1 MAHIRPEV
9 LAAIRDAQTIFRA
22 RGRPLTPAMV
32 DELARGWLAARKE
45 FDRAREITP
54 AFWPI
59 AELMDLCREAPESAW
74 AVLERMLQLEPAS
87 WIELEV
93 LAELQA
99 VWERHPALV
108 VARLPILVERYP
120 NLRVILS
127 GDRPFGMST
136 AFWAQVRVG

>member
-1 MAHIRPEV
+1 
-9 LAAIRDAQTIFRA
+9 
-22 RGRPLTPAMV
+22 MV

-59 AELMDLCREAPESAW
+59 AEL
-74 AVLERMLQLEPAS
+74 
-87 WIELEV
+87 
-93 LAELQA
+93 QA
-99 VWERHPALV
+99 VWERHPELV

-136 AFWAQVRVG
+136 AFWTQVRVG